1 MKFQSRWL
9 RRLAGFSVATFASNW
24 MATMSYK
31 GALYEEGVDPARENF
46 RGPAI
51 FLFWHEYLLAP
62 FYLRGHCNM
71 AVLSST
77 HRDAEWIVE
86 AASFMGFKSVRGST
100 TRQAAKAL
108 RELAR
113 ALETT
118 NVAIT
123 PDGPRGPR
131 RTMSQGPIFLA
142 SKLGVPLVLCGFGYD
157 RPWRMN
163 TWDNFALP
171 RPGSRSRG
179 VMSPLIQIPPDLDRD
194 GIEHY
199 RRRMEE
205 LLNRVTAESEAWAE
219 AETSKVGEI
228 RAGRQPSPVKLRE
241 LSPEGNKLELSE
253 RKVVLPKAA

>member
-1 MKFQSRWL
+1 MKFQSRWI
-9 RRLAGFSVATFASNW
+9 RRLAGFSVATFARTW
-24 MATMSYK
+24 MATLSYK
-31 GALYEEGVDPARENF
+31 GALYEEGIDPALPNF

-86 AASFMGFKSVRGST
+86 AASFMGFSSVRGST

-113 ALETT
+113 ALKTT

-131 RTMSQGPIFLA
+131 RTMSQGPIFLS
-142 SKLGVPLVLCGFGYD
+142 SKLGVPLVLAGFGYD

-163 TWDNFALP
+163 TWDRFALP
-171 RPGSRSRG
+171 RIGSRGRG
-179 VMSPLIQIPPDLDRD
+179 VMSPMIQIPPDLDRD

-199 RRRMEE
+199 RQRMET
-205 LLNRVTAESEAWAE
+205 LLNRLTAESEAWA
-219 AETSKVGEI
+219 AASTSKIGEI
-228 RAGRQPSPVKLRE
+228 VGGRQPAPLQPRKLSRLCNKQE
-241 LSPEGNKLELSE
+241 LSSGKN
-253 RKVVLPKAA
+253 VLPRAA